1 MAASIFN
8 DKFSEPTTQMLSD
21 VIDEAEEYFEAIKT
35 FISDNYG
42 GLTTVWK
49 FYGIKAGWILK
60 LLSKKRNVLFIVP
73 GEKFF
78 EVVFTLGDKAVEEAL
93 AAQLSDGIKKN
104 LKETTKYAEGR
115 SIRIEVR
122 SKNDLENIIK
132 LIGIKMLN

>member
-8 DKFSEPTTQMLSD
+8 DKFSEPSTQMLSD

-35 FISDNYG
+35 FISHNYG
-42 GLTTVWK
+42 NLTTVWK

-73 GEKFF
+73 GKKFF
-78 EVVFTLGDKAVEEAL
+78 EVVFTLGDRAVEEAL
-93 AAQLSDGIKKN
+93 VAQLPDGIKKN
-104 LKETTKYAEGR
+104 LKETPKYAEGR
-115 SIRIEVR
+115 SIRMEVR
-122 SKNDLENIIK
+122 SRNDLENIIK